1 MSVAEPEAAS
11 TIIDLQL
18 IEKQEEIN
26 KLTKKLSSIEE
37 ENSQISKQNVINSY
51 SLVIKK
57 NYWWKITNFEIEFT
71 KNCWLYT
78 YTEKSNKVH

>member
-26 KLTKKLSSIEE
+26 KLTKKLSSMEE
-37 ENSQISKQNVINSY
+37 ENSQISKQNVIISY
-51 SLVIKK
+51 SLVI
-57 NYWWKITNFEIEFT
+57 
-71 KNCWLYT
+71 
-78 YTEKSNKVH
+78 

>member
-26 KLTKKLSSIEE
+26 KLTKKLSSMEE
-37 ENSQISKQNVINSY
+37 ENSQIFKQNVISSY
-51 SLVIKK
+51 SLVIEKK
-57 NYWWKITNFEIEFT
+57 RRW
-71 KNCWLYT
+71 
-78 YTEKSNKVH
+78 

>member
-18 IEKQEEIN
+18 IEKQDEIN
-26 KLTKKLSSIEE
+26 KLIKKLSSMEE

-51 SLVIKK
+51 SLVIKIK
-57 NYWWKITNFEIEFT
+57 LLVENYQF
-71 KNCWLYT
+71 
-78 YTEKSNKVH
+78 

>member
-26 KLTKKLSSIEE
+26 KLTKKLSSMEE
-37 ENSQISKQNVINSY
+37 ENSQISKQNVISSY

-57 NYWWKITNFEIEFT
+57 KFFGG
-71 KNCWLYT
+71 K
-78 YTEKSNKVH
+78 

>member
-26 KLTKKLSSIEE
+26 KLTKKLSSVEE
-37 ENSQISKQNVINSY
+37 ENSQISKQNVISSY
-51 SLVIKK
+51 SLVYSLFIARS
-57 NYWWKITNFEIEFT
+57 F
-71 KNCWLYT
+71 
-78 YTEKSNKVH
+78 

>member
-26 KLTKKLSSIEE
+26 KLTKKLSSMEE
-37 ENSQISKQNVINSY
+37 ENSQIFKQNVISSY

-57 NYWWKITNFEIEFT
+57 KIVGGKLPIL
-71 KNCWLYT
+71 K
-78 YTEKSNKVH
+78 